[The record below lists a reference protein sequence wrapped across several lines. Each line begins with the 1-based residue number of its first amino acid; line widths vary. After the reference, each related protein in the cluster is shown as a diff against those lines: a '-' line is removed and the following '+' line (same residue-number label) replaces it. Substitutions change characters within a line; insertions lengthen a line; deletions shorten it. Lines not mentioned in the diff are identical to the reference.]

1 VHKLPVF
8 ATAGLVYRF
17 LFGELG
23 TIARLSW
30 FPLLLVFLVQ
40 YAVAYFAFG
49 AMRAALPS
57 VLSGDPATTFK
68 SNLVWQ
74 AAGLIALL
82 AGTSVVAVALHR
94 VILFGDRK
102 PGRLCYFA
110 FGKIE
115 LLFLLLPLVAYA
127 TLFSINLLVVLNF
140 RSLPTPGFFVLLSV
154 SAGFALLWLALRLL
168 LIFPVLVVEGHYDFS
183 EAWTLTRRNFWRMV
197 GTLIV
202 TGVPL
207 ILVMLAIQLL
217 LMSAMGFDLLPRPGA
232 GGTDPMRAMLEQ
244 QFRLTF
250 SIPMMV
256 FSYLAMIAYGA
267 IGVGLLSYSYKALS
281 GHAPD
286 ELLRPRS

>member
-30 FPLLLVFLVQ
+30 FPLLLVFLVL
-40 YAVAYFAFG
+40 YAVAYFAFE
-49 AMRAALPS
+49 AMREALPS
-57 VLSGDPATTFK
+57 VLSGDPAATLK
-68 SNLVWQ
+68 GKLVWQ

-127 TLFSINLLVVLNF
+127 TLFSINFLVVMNF
-140 RSLPTPGFFVLLSV
+140 RSLPTPGFVLLSV

-168 LIFPVLVVEGHYDFS
+168 LIFPVIVVEGRYDFS
-183 EAWTLTRRNFWRMV
+183 QAWTLTRRNFWRMV

-207 ILVMLAIQLL
+207 ILVMLALQLL

-232 GGTDPMRAMLEQ
+232 GGTDPMRAMLER

-256 FSYLAMIAYGA
+256 FSYLAMIVYGA
-267 IGVGLLSYSYKALS
+267 IGVALLSYSYKALS

-286 ELLRPRS
+286 ELLQPRS